1 MLPSNGL
8 TLLVRIQINLV
19 KDSAVEL
26 VSDIQG
32 SMDGSSEKESA
43 NTIVIAYFQ
52 FNRMMIQIVVQHL
65 M

>member
-32 SMDGSSEKESA
+32 SMDGSSEQESA
-43 NTIVIAYFQ
+43 NTIVIA
-52 FNRMMIQIVVQHL
+52 
-65 M
+65 